1 MLHLLEKLRAI
12 GAEVKKFLGLLD
24 PPFRVFFLVLLFLT
38 FSCLLIC
45 LFHTTRVQSPSE
57 WRKDDLPE
65 YPIHLPDP
73 IADR

>member
-12 GAEVKKFLGLLD
+12 GADVKKFFSLLD
-24 PPFRVFFLVLLFLT
+24 PPFRFIFLVLLLLT
-38 FSCLLIC
+38 FSCLIIC
-45 LFHTTRVQSPSE
+45 VFHTFWVHSPTE
-57 WRKDDLPE
+57 WRKDDIPE